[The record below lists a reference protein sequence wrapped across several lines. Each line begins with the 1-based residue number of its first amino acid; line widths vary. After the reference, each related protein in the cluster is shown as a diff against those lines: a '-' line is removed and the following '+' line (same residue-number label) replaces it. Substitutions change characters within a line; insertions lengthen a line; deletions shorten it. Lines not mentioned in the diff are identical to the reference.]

1 MATPTHFIWGEHDM
15 ITPIEPWITLS
26 QQLKNVSMSVIKN
39 CGHSPMLEAP
49 KKFIAELLSLLNLE
63 VVSEG

>member
-1 MATPTHFIWGEHDM
+1 M

-26 QQLKNVSMSVIKN
+26 QQLNNVSMSVIKN

-49 KKFIAELLSLLNLE
+49 QKFIAELLPLLNVE
-63 VVSEG
+63 VTSEG